1 MMPPFLMFLLIV
13 IGLVL
18 LSLAVD
24 RTAMPKVLKQSCWA
38 LAICALG
45 LFALYCGLLALDW
58 LGIAGRLHAQTPA
71 PGNNEQAITTAPR
84 HGDLT
89 EKFVSQVPISFALVK
104 AIEFAKN
111 SNFSL
116 FGIHPFG
123 WISDKSSVRMLSMVN
138 AGTAFAVSM
147 GISGTFAYA
156 DTGTVTIVLT
166 GLADLGSKF
175 WTFFSQWALQQYFY
189 ERTQTRNVTMTTHN
203 ALMGTGDGGRHA

>member
-1 MMPPFLMFLLIV
+1 MMPPFLMFLFV
-13 IGLVL
+13 VGGLVL
-18 LSLAVD
+18 LSLVVD
-24 RTAMPKVLKQSCWA
+24 RTKMPTILKQFAWA
-38 LAICALG
+38 MAVCSLG
-45 LFALYCGLLALDW
+45 LFALYCGLFALDW
-58 LGIAGRLHAQTPA
+58 LGIVAHGYAQTP
-71 PGNNEQAITTAPR
+71 PGKEQAITTAPR

-111 SNFSL
+111 SNMSL
-116 FGIHPFG
+116 FGIRPFG
-123 WISDKSSVRMLSMVN
+123 WISDKSSVRMLSTVN
-138 AGTAFAVSM
+138 AATAFAVSM

-156 DTGTVTIVLT
+156 DTGTVTIVIM